1 MLYTGHPAALCVA
14 TMLFLGRA
22 AFLAAAVGLPWAGS
36 ALAQGFAGGHG
47 TARPSA
53 VALAATPAGDWLRRL
68 KSGDRAQIKI
78 ALDDLR
84 MAGPGSGAAVPFIVE
99 RLRQGLS
106 AGLTKAALETLGDIQ
121 SDTASSTIAWY
132 VLHRDVLIRRAATE
146 ALAKT
151 RGPVA
156 DRTLRAALSDSDDA
170 VRGLAAA
177 GLGKMGVRDAVAEL
191 FVALDHRVFEASQSI
206 GDLCSG
212 VECERLADKLGVLPF
227 DVVTRGLNE
236 VLLRSSAE
244 VNDDLKIKIVGRVRE
259 LGTAEA
265 NQFLKGVQAA
275 WPERSSRRVK
285 QAIDQAVLATT
296 GSP

>member
-1 MLYTGHPAALCVA
+1 MHS
-14 TMLFLGRA
+14 LGRA
-22 AFLAAAVGLPWAGS
+22 AFLVAVAGLPWARP
-36 ALAQGFAGGHG
+36 AFAHDLARAYGA
-47 TARPSA
+47 ARPSA
-53 VALAATPAGDWLRRL
+53 VALATAPSGDWVRRL
-68 KSGDRAQIKI
+68 KSGDSAQIKG

-84 MAGPGSGAAVPFIVE
+84 MAGPGAGAAVPVIVDL
-99 RLRQGLS
+99 LRQGLS
-106 AGLTKAALETLGDIQ
+106 TALTKVALETLGDIE
-121 SDTASSTIAWY
+121 SEAASGTVAWY
-132 VLHRDVLIRRAATE
+132 VLHRDVLVRRAATE

-156 DRTLRAALSDSDDA
+156 AKTLRAALSDSDDA
-170 VRGLAAA
+170 VRGLAAT

-191 FVALDHRVFEASQSI
+191 FVALDHHVFEASPSI
-206 GDLCSG
+206 GELCTG
-212 VECERLADKLGVLPF
+212 AECERLSDKLGILPF

-244 VNDDLKIKIVGRVRE
+244 VNDDLKVKIVGHVRE

-275 WPERSSRRVK
+275 WPERASRRVK

-296 GSP
+296 GSPGADGSETAP